1 MKYQGKHDKSVDMK
15 DPSVIKP
22 RKSQDTAAITPRYEN
37 LWGDNALVY
46 KDPLVST
53 HVCFLVCGTL
63 KVLSNAL

>member
-22 RKSQDTAAITPRYEN
+22 SKSQDTAAITPGYEN

-46 KDPLVST
+46 KDPLVLT
-53 HVCFLVCGTL
+53 HVCFLVCKTL
-63 KVLSNAL
+63 NFLI

>member
-22 RKSQDTAAITPRYEN
+22 SKSQDTAAITPRYEN

-46 KDPLVST
+46 KDPLVLT
-53 HVCFLVCGTL
+53 HV
-63 KVLSNAL
+63 